1 MSGEKSKYWVG
12 VLYPENMIEDWEDVI
27 AEKVQLPFAYCV
39 HNRDVDSEKEKRK
52 EHVHLMIVFRN
63 TTTYNHA
70 MSVYQ
75 TLSAEGKSCTNKIE
89 RVFSVRGK
97 YNYLIH
103 DTDECRKKKKVLY
116 DKSERIEGN
125 GFDIGLYEQVSVDEQ
140 EEMIDNMSD
149 DIMECGL
156 TNFYEAFAYVKSN
169 YDKEYVRLFRKHSGF
184 FERLTRGLYHHYE
197 MLARK
202 SYEDAQE
209 GD

>member
-39 HNRDVDSEKEKRK
+39 HNRDIDSEKEKRK

-103 DTDECRKKKKVLY
+103 DTDECRKKNKVLY
-116 DKSERIEGN
+116 NKSERIEGN

-140 EEMIDNMSD
+140 EEMIDIMSD
-149 DIMECGL
+149 DLMEFGI

>member
-12 VLYPENMIEDWEDVI
+12 VLYPENMISDWEDVI
-27 AEKVQLPFAYCV
+27 AEKIQLPFAYCV

-103 DTDECRKKKKVLY
+103 D
-116 DKSERIEGN
+116 N
-125 GFDIGLYEQVSVDEQ
+125 
-140 EEMIDNMSD
+140 NMSE
-149 DIMECGL
+149 DIMECGF
-156 TNFYEAFAYVKSN
+156 TNFFEAFAYVKDH
-169 YDKEYVRLFRKHSGF
+169 YDKDHVRLFRRNSGF
-184 FERLTRGLYHHYE
+184 FERLTRGLYHYKE
-197 MLARK
+197 ELARNANK
-202 SYEDAQE
+202 

>member
-1 MSGEKSKYWVG
+1 
-12 VLYPENMIEDWEDVI
+12 LYN
-27 AEKVQLPFAYCV
+27 
-39 HNRDVDSEKEKRK
+39 
-52 EHVHLMIVFRN
+52 
-63 TTTYNHA
+63 
-70 MSVYQ
+70 
-75 TLSAEGKSCTNKIE
+75 
-89 RVFSVRGK
+89 
-97 YNYLIH
+97 
-103 DTDECRKKKKVLY
+103 
-116 DKSERIEGN
+116 KSERIEGN

-197 MLARK
+197 TLARK